1 MNNVFFFDINQMIVT
16 LPSVILLSLSAVLL
30 IIRANMPKERRKNI
44 IFSLIPGILAV
55 LIFAFFAI
63 AFYISWTTDPLL
75 LFP

>member
-1 MNNVFFFDINQMIVT
+1 MNDIFSFDIDQMIVT
-16 LPSVILLSLSAVLL
+16 LPILILLSLSAVFL
-30 IIRANMPKERRKNI
+30 IRRANKPKEQRKNI

-55 LIFAFFAI
+55 VIFVYFAI